1 MFAVHAIL
9 PSQRGPRRAD
19 GGGRALLVELLREA
33 LRDAGVMPGIAPT
46 HPRRRAL
53 ALAWLTG
60 TFDDGVAL
68 PIGFVCDALGLDA
81 GALAAAAQDALTAQL
96 FPRGLPT
103 TAFVVRGT
111 ATLAEQFLDSAALE
125 RLIPP
130 LLEPA
135 KPDQ

>member
-1 MFAVHAIL
+1 L
-9 PSQRGPRRAD
+9 P
-19 GGGRALLVELLREA
+19 GGI
-33 LRDAGVMPGIAPT
+33 GIAPT

-60 TFDDGVAL
+60 TFDDQVAL

>member
-1 MFAVHAIL
+1 VL
-9 PSQRGPRRAD
+9 G
-19 GGGRALLVELLREA
+19 
-33 LRDAGVMPGIAPT
+33 DAGVVGGIAPL
-46 HPRRRAL
+46 HPAPGARPWPGL
-53 ALAWLTG
+53 PG
-60 TFDDGVAL
+60 TLDDQVAL
-68 PIGFVCDALGLDA
+68 PIGFVCDALGIDA
-81 GALAAAAQDALTAQL
+81 GALAATAQDALTAQL

-103 TAFVVRGT
+103 TAFVARGT

>member
-1 MFAVHAIL
+1 VVR
-9 PSQRGPRRAD
+9 S
-19 GGGRALLVELLREA
+19 
-33 LRDAGVMPGIAPT
+33 IASPPL

-53 ALAWLTG
+53 AFAWLTG
-60 TFDDGVAL
+60 TLDDQLAL
-68 PIGFVCDALGLDA
+68 PIGFVCDALGIDA

-96 FPRGLPT
+96 FARGLPT

>member
-1 MFAVHAIL
+1 V
-9 PSQRGPRRAD
+9 
-19 GGGRALLVELLREA
+19 RALLVELLREA
-33 LRDAGVMPGIAPT
+33 LRDAGVVRSNAPL
-46 HPRRRAL
+46 HPRRQARAV
-53 ALAWLTG
+53 AWLTG
-60 TFDDGVAL
+60 TLDDPVAL
-68 PIGFVCDALGLDA
+68 PIGFVCDALGIDA